1 MAPPAAQTA
10 LALAAVAVLYY
21 VHATCMLCGT
31 MTKTG
36 PTTRRSKQTNK
47 PTLANE
53 QMAVTRTTSV
63 PPSSRTVD
71 DALRDVILA
80 LDDDKTE
87 ELETQL
93 LLGELDELAVS
104 VVRNATSSFKEVS
117 LSIAVSAS
125 AASMPRLQTDREARA
140 AERARRR
147 EEQHALDMK
156 KQAAARRADQNR
168 ELNKRATPEWEKL
181 RARAEKLALA
191 RAEKKG
197 VRVQEGQSAITALE
211 DAARKKRHRL
221 ELIRRRR
228 EEERK
233 IEESEIAA
241 DLAGADSTEEDEWL
255 KAARL
260 NGGDASE

>member
-1 MAPPAAQTA
+1 M
-10 LALAAVAVLYY
+10 
-21 VHATCMLCGT
+21 
-31 MTKTG
+31 
-36 PTTRRSKQTNK
+36 
-47 PTLANE
+47 
-53 QMAVTRTTSV
+53 
-63 PPSSRTVD
+63 
-71 DALRDVILA
+71 
-80 LDDDKTE
+80 
-87 ELETQL
+87 
-93 LLGELDELAVS
+93 
-104 VVRNATSSFKEVS
+104 
-117 LSIAVSAS
+117 
-125 AASMPRLQTDREARA
+125 
-140 AERARRR
+140 
-147 EEQHALDMK
+147 EQHALDMK